1 MGLEARDRDY
11 EAEARAAVLQAEPA
25 AEDPLQAAAAA
36 PAAAKDEPR
45 APAGEPH
52 SAPAAAPSVAL
63 DPLTAAL
70 QSVEL
75 DPLGAAG
82 GGPLAVDHNPIGVK
96 APKQREQRRGAC
108 PGQALTAV
116 SRVLTPRRAAAQTTR
131 RLWGRCLR
139 TQRRRRSGTPRSRT
153 S

>member
-25 AEDPLQAAAAA
+25 TEDPLQAAAAA
-36 PAAAKDEPR
+36 PVKDEPR
-45 APAGEPH
+45 APAGEPQ

-116 SRVLTPRRAAAQTTR
+116 PRALTPLRAPAQMTR
-131 RLWGRCLR
+131 RLRGRCLR
-139 TQRRRRSGTPRSRT
+139 TQKRRRSGTPRSRT